1 VVIVP
6 LTIDEALK
14 RLCPH
19 LQIAWVQ
26 GRAKVEASSPALV
39 ALLEER
45 AAQIAAS
52 GLEPAS
58 NPEIAATR
66 AAYKALGKE
75 PSRYRG
81 SAEALARRVVS
92 GKGLYFVNNLVDV
105 NNLIS
110 LETLLPLGSYDLGK
124 IGNEVVFRIGKPG
137 ESYPG
142 IGKDLINIADLPVF
156 ADDQGA
162 FGSPTSDS
170 QRSMIT
176 NATTAFAMAI
186 ISFSGK
192 SDLRGHA
199 QRASDLL
206 AQHASGS
213 EIFVEIV

>member
-19 LQIAWVQ
+19 LHIAWVQ
-26 GRAKVEASSPALV
+26 GRAKVEASSPALI

-81 SAEALARRVVS
+81 SAEALARRVIS

-124 IGNEVVFRIGKPG
+124 IGNEVVFRVGKPG

-142 IGKDLINIADLPVF
+142 IGKDSINIADLPVF

-213 EIFVEIV
+213 EISVEIV